1 MQGAFDSEVVKV
13 LAFYRVKTVELDS
26 KLSELQAD
34 IAAIPAQAAQDDDV
48 AVEEQL
54 ALISALHSRLQ
65 VHHNALNPPQT
76 QTPTPEG
83 QASNP

>member
-1 MQGAFDSEVVKV
+1 MVKV
-13 LAFYRVKTVELDS
+13 LAFYRLKTVELDS
-26 KLSELQAD
+26 KLTELQAD

-65 VHHNALNPPQT
+65 VPHNALDPT
-76 QTPTPEG
+76 QTPG
-83 QASNP
+83 QRPDDYLR